1 MRIRNKILPWDNA
14 NNATTQW
21 EGKKM
26 KMKTELQTSNFKD
39 EVNARMQRMKGK
51 HGGWWWK
58 CEA

>member
-21 EGKKM
+21 EGKNK
-26 KMKTELQTSNFKD
+26 ENEDRASNFKD
-39 EVNARMQRMKGK
+39 EANARMQRMKGK
-51 HGGWWWK
+51 HGDWWWK